1 MTGVVLFAGGGLAC
15 HGLEEAGLD
24 LELGVEWEADAVK
37 VAQAT
42 GLSHVIEGDVRDP
55 ELRQRV
61 ERPGLL
67 WSSFPCQ
74 AWSTA
79 GKRQGAKD
87 ERNGWPWTV
96 DWIDAVSPRWFIA
109 ENVRGLTFHRGE
121 ADCDAGA
128 RPKPDD
134 CPRCYLDGVILPQLR
149 ERFEWV
155 DCRVLNSADFG
166 TPQHRR
172 RLFVV
177 AGPRRISWP
186 APTHSAGGD
195 LWTKPWKSM
204 GEALGLTGCT
214 VDTSRNNEVP
224 VDVDCEPCST
234 VGTKGNQYVQPVKG
248 HPDCLPH
255 QPATTIR
262 SGGNGH
268 SPPPMWVAGS
278 MVMQRGRDGTG
289 GGTRDERRSLG
300 EPCVSLSGA
309 GGGSTRPMLELR
321 AIGGGRNASDG
332 TRSFRDLTDEPSVT
346 MTAEQIGNRGPWIE
360 SRWPG
365 RSPTVTAQEVKGTRA
380 SHGGSFNGG
389 PDRASDA
396 LALGTGYTCDG
407 SGRRRLTVEEC
418 RVLMNAPPCYDDA
431 LDLVT
436 KTAAYRILGN
446 GVDRQLSRLLAL
458 AVLDVDKESS

>member
-24 LELGVEWEADAVK
+24 LELGIEWEADAVK

-61 ERPGLL
+61 DRPGLL

-87 ERNGWPWTV
+87 DRNGWPWTV

-149 ERFEWV
+149 ERFAWV

-172 RLFVV
+172 RLFIV

-186 APTHSAGGD
+186 APTHSEGGD
-195 LWTKPWKSM
+195 LWTKPWRSM
-204 GEALGLTGCT
+204 GEALGLSLMDAEGRRGAVNRTG
-214 VDTSRNNEVP
+214 SPQR
-224 VDVDCEPCST
+224 T
-234 VGTKGNQYVQPVKG
+234 VG
-248 HPDCLPH
+248 
-255 QPATTIR
+255 
-262 SGGNGH
+262 
-268 SPPPMWVAGS
+268 
-278 MVMQRGRDGTG
+278 
-289 GGTRDERRSLG
+289 
-300 EPCVSLSGA
+300 
-309 GGGSTRPMLELR
+309 LELR

-365 RSPTVTAQEVKGTRA
+365 PSPTVTAQEVKGTRA
-380 SHGGSFNGG
+380 SQGGSFNGG

-396 LALGTGYTCDG
+396 LALGTGYTCGG

-418 RVLMNAPPCYDDA
+418 RVLMNVPSCYDDA

-458 AVLDVDKESS
+458 AVLDADKESS

>member
-15 HGLEEAGLD
+15 HGLVEAGLD
-24 LELGVEWEADAVK
+24 LKLGVEWEADAVK

-42 GLSHVIEGDVRDP
+42 GLSHVIEGDVRNP

-134 CPRCYLDGVILPQLR
+134 CPRCYLDHVILPQLR
-149 ERFEWV
+149 ERFAWV
-155 DCRVLNSADFG
+155 DGRVLNSADYG

-172 RLFVV
+172 RLFIV
-177 AGPRRISWP
+177 AGPRRICWP
-186 APTHSAGGD
+186 APTHSEVGD
-195 LWTKPWKSM
+195 LWTKPWRSM

-214 VDTSRNNEVP
+214 VDTARNSAANPNKEIP
-224 VDVDCEPCST
+224 VDVDREPCST
-234 VGTKGNQYVQPVKG
+234 VGTKGNQYVQPV
-248 HPDCLPH
+248 
-255 QPATTIR
+255 AAI
-262 SGGNGH
+262 
-268 SPPPMWVAGS
+268 
-278 MVMQRGRDGTG
+278 MQRGRD

-309 GGGSTRPMLELR
+309 AGGSTRPMLELR
-321 AIGGGRNASDG
+321 VIGGGRNASDG
-332 TRSFRDLTDEPSVT
+332 TRSFRDLTGEPSVT

-365 RSPTVTAQEVKGTRA
+365 PSPTVTAQEVKGPRA

-396 LALGTGYTCDG
+396 LALGTGYARKPAPSVTTASGHGLG
-407 SGRRRLTVEEC
+407 SSASRDYVEQELGRRRLTVEEC
-418 RVLMNAPPCYDDA
+418 RVLMNAPTCYDDA

-458 AVLDVDKESS
+458 AVLDADKESP

>member
-24 LELGVEWEADAVK
+24 LLLGVEWEADAVK

-55 ELRQRV
+55 ELRATVR
-61 ERPGLL
+61 RPGLL

-79 GKRQGAKD
+79 GKRLGAQD

-121 ADCDAGA
+121 ADCDQGA

-172 RLFVV
+172 RLFIV

-186 APTHSAGGD
+186 APTHSEGGD
-195 LWTKPWKSM
+195 LWTKPWRSM
-204 GEALGLTGCT
+204 GEALGLIGF
-214 VDTSRNNEVP
+214 
-224 VDVDCEPCST
+224 
-234 VGTKGNQYVQPVKG
+234 
-248 HPDCLPH
+248 
-255 QPATTIR
+255 
-262 SGGNGH
+262 
-268 SPPPMWVAGS
+268 
-278 MVMQRGRDGTG
+278 
-289 GGTRDERRSLG
+289 
-300 EPCVSLSGA
+300 
-309 GGGSTRPMLELR
+309 R
-321 AIGGGRNASDG
+321 AIGGGRNPQSADVAHL
-332 TRSFRDLTDEPSVT
+332 RNFRDLTAEPCIT
-346 MTAEQIGNRGPWIE
+346 LAAEQVGNRGPWI
-360 SRWPG
+360 
-365 RSPTVTAQEVKGTRA
+365 QHGTDTQ
-380 SHGGSFNGG
+380 N
-389 PDRASDA
+389 
-396 LALGTGYTCDG
+396 
-407 SGRRRLTVEEC
+407 RRRLTVQEC
-418 RVLMNAPPCYDDA
+418 RVLMNAPQCYDAA
-431 LDLVT
+431 LDLVST
-436 KTAAYRILGN
+436 TAAYRILGN

-458 AVLDVDKESS
+458 AVLAAEQEAQCDAAA